1 MKKLIVLLALTVAAV
16 VVLSSCKETLPKRF
30 EIFVNQVEKRCDKFS
45 EDDWQKAND
54 HFDKL
59 VTEYQNNKSA
69 FNTDEKKAIN
79 EAIGRYTALVAKSGF
94 NSIIDAFDDALNS
107 LGGFLKGLGL
117 ETQPED

>member
-1 MKKLIVLLALTVAAV
+1 MKKVIVLLALAVAAV

-117 ETQPED
+117 EGQPED